1 MAEQY
6 APIST
11 EPANQV
17 RPVDLCRA
25 AAKNV
30 RDVGAVKPFTLHDVR
45 LHPNHF
51 LRCAKLHG
59 HAQQRVVARAVK
71 PRIIH
76 FAQSIA
82 GAKNQINDISLV
94 RRLGQPVRECQFGFV
109 PRAR

>member
-1 MAEQY
+1 MAKQY
-6 APIST
+6 APIRT
-11 EPANQV
+11 EPANKV
-17 RPVDLCRA
+17 RPIDLSRT

-30 RDVGAVKPFTLHDVR
+30 RDVSTVEPLAFHDVR

-51 LRCAKLHG
+51 FGRAVFYRY
-59 HAQQRVVARAVK
+59 AQQLVIACTLE

-82 GAKNQINDISLV
+82 GAKNQIKNISLV

-109 PRAR
+109 ACAC